1 VGEPV
6 PSWGNMLAEAQQYHS
21 LVAHGWMLAPGFAII
36 PVLLGY
42 LLLAD
47 TFIAPAARAR

>member
-1 VGEPV
+1 
-6 PSWGNMLAEAQQYHS
+6 MLAEAQQYHA
-21 LVAHGWMLAPGFAII
+21 LVEHGFMLAPGLAII

-47 TFIAPAARAR
+47 SLMAPAGRAR

>member
-1 VGEPV
+1 
-6 PSWGNMLAEAQQYHS
+6 MLAEAQQYHS